1 MSFLNE
7 TAHDDQYLDRR
18 KLAVFRLMKTLS
30 KINIELLNSR
40 YWSMLIKTIQ
50 AKTKI
55 ENKTK
60 PSLSLINGK

>member
-1 MSFLNE
+1 MHFLNE

-18 KLAVFRLMKTLS
+18 KLAVFGLMKTLS

-40 YWSMLIKTIQ
+40 FWGMLIKTKQ

>member
-40 YWSMLIKTIQ
+40 YWRMLIKTIQ